1 MRIAVIDY
9 DKCQSKKCNLLCLNY
24 CPGPR
29 MNEETIIIDEV
40 TKKPII
46 SEVLCTGCG
55 ICIHKCPYKAIS
67 IVNLPEE
74 LSQPIH
80 QYGPNTFRL
89 YRLPVP
95 KEGKVLGLIG
105 QNGVGKTTAIRILS
119 GELYPNIG
127 DYKSKE
133 MKDLTPYFRGTE
145 LQGYFE
151 KMDSKNIKSSLKPQY
166 VDKLPQVAKGNTGNL
181 LEKVDERGVS
191 EELIND
197 LDLKDALDKDV
208 SVLSGGELQRV
219 AIIASMSKNAD
230 IYFLDEP
237 TSYLDIRQRLNVA
250 KAIRKLAEE
259 KTVVVIEHDLAILD
273 YLSDY
278 IHILYGQP
286 GVYGIVSTP
295 LSVRIG
301 INMYLDGYIKEDNV
315 RFRNES
321 IKFYQKE
328 EKTSKSKKVLLEY
341 PAFEKT
347 FENFSLR
354 TEGGSL
360 HKGEVVGIVGPNA
373 TGKSTFIK
381 ILAGILESDNG
392 KKFESEL
399 KISYKPQYIKR
410 DYDGTVRNLLSEI
423 AKEKFYTN
431 IFKAEI
437 LRPLD
442 IDPIIDNLVADLS
455 GGELQR
461 VAIAACLSQDAE
473 VYLLD
478 EPSAYLDI
486 EQRLNFSKVLRR
498 FIGDKELTAIIV
510 EHDLVSLD
518 YTSDKAIVFS
528 GRSSVSGIAS
538 YPLSLRDGMNRFLEE
553 IGITFRRDPESGRPR
568 SNKIDSQKDREQK
581 SIGEYYY
588 FKAD

>member
-1 MRIAVIDY
+1 LRIAVIDY
-9 DKCQSKKCNLLCLNY
+9 DKCQPKKCNLLCLNY

-29 MNEETIIIDEV
+29 MNEETIIVDEE
-40 TKKPII
+40 TNKPVI

-89 YRLPVP
+89 YRLPIP

-119 GELYPNIG
+119 GELYPNMG
-127 DYKSKE
+127 DFSSKE
-133 MKDLTPYFRGTE
+133 RKNLTSYFRGTE

-151 KMDSKNIKSSLKPQY
+151 KIETSNIKSSLKPQY
-166 VDKLPQVAKGNTGNL
+166 VDKLSQVVKGNTRDL
-181 LEKVDERGVS
+181 LQKVDERGVS
-191 EELIND
+191 KELINE
-197 LDLKDALDKDV
+197 LDLKDALDKDI

-237 TSYLDIRQRLNVA
+237 SSYLDIKQRLNVA
-250 KAIRKLAEE
+250 KAIRNLAEQ

-295 LSVRIG
+295 LGVRVG
-301 INMYLDGYIKEDNV
+301 INMYLDGYIKEDNI
-315 RFRNES
+315 RFRDES

-328 EKTSKSKKVLLEY
+328 DKTLKSRKVLLEY
-341 PAFEKT
+341 PSFEKT
-347 FENFSLR
+347 FDSFSLK
-354 TEGGSL
+354 TESGAL
-360 HKGEVVGIVGPNA
+360 HKGEVIGIVGPNA

-381 ILAGILESDNG
+381 ILAGVLDPDNRD
-392 KKFESEL
+392 KFETEL

-410 DYDGTVRNLLSEI
+410 DYEGTVRNLLSEV
-423 AKEKFYTN
+423 AKEKFFTN
-431 IFKAEI
+431 IYKAEI

-442 IDPIIDNLVADLS
+442 IDPIMDNSVSELS

-461 VAIAACLSQDAE
+461 VAIAVCLSQDADL
-473 VYLLD
+473 YLFD

-498 FIGDKELTAIIV
+498 FIGDKELMAMIV

-518 YTSDKAIVFS
+518 YTSDRAVVFS
-528 GRSSVSGIAS
+528 GKPSVLGVAS
-538 YPLSLRDGMNRFLEE
+538 QPLSLRDGMNRFLKE
-553 IGITFRRDPESGRPR
+553 IGITFRREPESGRPR

-581 SIGEYYY
+581 SSGEYYY
-588 FKAD
+588 FKA

>member
-9 DKCQSKKCNLLCLNY
+9 DKCQPKKCNLLCLNY

-29 MNEETIIIDEV
+29 MNEETIIVDEE
-40 TKKPII
+40 TNKPVI

-89 YRLPVP
+89 YRLPIP

-119 GELYPNIG
+119 GELYPNMG
-127 DYKSKE
+127 DFSSKE
-133 MKDLTPYFRGTE
+133 RKNLTSYFRGTE

-151 KMDSKNIKSSLKPQY
+151 KIETSNIKSSLKPQY
-166 VDKLPQVAKGNTGNL
+166 VDKLSQVVKGNTRDL
-181 LEKVDERGVS
+181 LQKVDERGVS
-191 EELIND
+191 KELINE
-197 LDLKDALDKDV
+197 LDLKDALDKDI

-219 AIIASMSKNAD
+219 AIIASISKNAD

-237 TSYLDIRQRLNVA
+237 SSYLDIKQRLNVA
-250 KAIRKLAEE
+250 KAIRNLAEQ

-295 LSVRIG
+295 LGVRVG
-301 INMYLDGYIKEDNV
+301 INMYLDGYIKEDNI
-315 RFRNES
+315 RFRDES

-328 EKTSKSKKVLLEY
+328 DKTLKSRKVLLEY
-341 PAFEKT
+341 PSFEKT
-347 FENFSLR
+347 FDSFSLK
-354 TEGGSL
+354 TESGTL
-360 HKGEVVGIVGPNA
+360 HKGEVIGIVGPNA

-381 ILAGILESDNG
+381 ILAGVLDPDNG
-392 KKFESEL
+392 DKFETEL

-410 DYDGTVRNLLSEI
+410 DYEGTVRNLLSEV
-423 AKEKFYTN
+423 AKEKFFTN
-431 IFKAEI
+431 IYKAEI

-442 IDPIIDNLVADLS
+442 IDPIMDNSVSELS

-461 VAIAACLSQDAE
+461 VAIAVCLSQDADL
-473 VYLLD
+473 YLFD

-498 FIGDKELTAIIV
+498 FIGDKELMAMIV

-518 YTSDKAIVFS
+518 YTSDRAVVFS
-528 GRSSVSGIAS
+528 GKPSVLGVAS
-538 YPLSLRDGMNRFLEE
+538 QPLSLRDGMNRFLKE
-553 IGITFRRDPESGRPR
+553 IGITFRREPESGRPR

-581 SIGEYYY
+581 SSGEYYY
-588 FKAD
+588 FKA

>member
-1 MRIAVIDY
+1 
-9 DKCQSKKCNLLCLNY
+9 
-24 CPGPR
+24 
-29 MNEETIIIDEV
+29 MNEETIIVDEE
-40 TKKPII
+40 TNKPVI

-89 YRLPVP
+89 YRLPIP

-119 GELYPNIG
+119 GELYPNMG
-127 DYKSKE
+127 DFSSKE
-133 MKDLTPYFRGTE
+133 RKNLTSYFRGTE

-151 KMDSKNIKSSLKPQY
+151 KIETSNIKSSLKPQY
-166 VDKLPQVAKGNTGNL
+166 VDKLSQVVKGNTRDL
-181 LEKVDERGVS
+181 LQKVDERGVS
-191 EELIND
+191 KELINE
-197 LDLKDALDKDV
+197 LDLKDALDKDI

-237 TSYLDIRQRLNVA
+237 SSYLDIKQRLNVA
-250 KAIRKLAEE
+250 KAIRNLAEQ

-295 LSVRIG
+295 LGVRVG
-301 INMYLDGYIKEDNV
+301 INMYLDGYIKEDNI
-315 RFRNES
+315 RFRDES

-328 EKTSKSKKVLLEY
+328 DKTLKSRKVLLEY
-341 PAFEKT
+341 PSFEKT
-347 FENFSLR
+347 FDSFSLK
-354 TEGGSL
+354 TESGTL
-360 HKGEVVGIVGPNA
+360 HKGEVIGIVGPNA

-381 ILAGILESDNG
+381 ILAGVLDPDNRD
-392 KKFESEL
+392 KFETEL

-410 DYDGTVRNLLSEI
+410 DYEGTVRNLLSEV
-423 AKEKFYTN
+423 AKEKFFTN
-431 IFKAEI
+431 IYKAEI

-442 IDPIIDNLVADLS
+442 IDPIMDNSVSELS

-461 VAIAACLSQDAE
+461 VAIAVCLSQDADL
-473 VYLLD
+473 YLFD

-498 FIGDKELTAIIV
+498 FIGDKELMAMIV

-518 YTSDKAIVFS
+518 YTSDRAVVFS
-528 GRSSVSGIAS
+528 GKPSVLGVAS
-538 YPLSLRDGMNRFLEE
+538 QPLSLRDGMNRFLKE
-553 IGITFRRDPESGRPR
+553 IGITFRREPESGRPR

-581 SIGEYYY
+581 SSGEYYY
-588 FKAD
+588 FKA

>member
-9 DKCQSKKCNLLCLNY
+9 DKCQPKKCNLLCLNY

-29 MNEETIIIDEV
+29 MNEETIIVDEE
-40 TKKPII
+40 TNKPVI

-89 YRLPVP
+89 YRLPIP

-119 GELYPNIG
+119 GELYPNMG
-127 DYKSKE
+127 DFSSKE
-133 MKDLTPYFRGTE
+133 RKNLTSYFRGTE

-151 KMDSKNIKSSLKPQY
+151 KIETSNIKSSLKPQY
-166 VDKLPQVAKGNTGNL
+166 VDKLSQVVKGNTRDL
-181 LEKVDERGVS
+181 LQKVDERGVS
-191 EELIND
+191 KELINE
-197 LDLKDALDKDV
+197 LELKDALDKDI

-219 AIIASMSKNAD
+219 AVIASMSKNAD

-237 TSYLDIRQRLNVA
+237 SSYLDIKQRLNVA
-250 KAIRKLAEE
+250 KAIRNLAEQ

-295 LSVRIG
+295 LGVRVG
-301 INMYLDGYIKEDNV
+301 INMYLDGYIKEDNI
-315 RFRNES
+315 RFRDES

-328 EKTSKSKKVLLEY
+328 DKTLKSRKVLLEY
-341 PAFEKT
+341 PSFEKT
-347 FENFSLR
+347 FDSFSLK
-354 TEGGSL
+354 TESGAL
-360 HKGEVVGIVGPNA
+360 HKGEVIGIVGPNA

-381 ILAGILESDNG
+381 ILAGVLDPDNRD
-392 KKFESEL
+392 KFETEL

-410 DYDGTVRNLLSEI
+410 DYEGTVRNLLSEV
-423 AKEKFYTN
+423 AKEKFFTN
-431 IFKAEI
+431 IYKAEI

-442 IDPIIDNLVADLS
+442 IDPIMDNSVSELS

-461 VAIAACLSQDAE
+461 VAIAVCLSQDADL
-473 VYLLD
+473 YLFD

-498 FIGDKELTAIIV
+498 FIGDKELMAMIV

-518 YTSDKAIVFS
+518 YTSDRAVVFS
-528 GRSSVSGIAS
+528 GKPSVLGVAS
-538 YPLSLRDGMNRFLEE
+538 QPLSLRDGMNRFLKE
-553 IGITFRRDPESGRPR
+553 IGITFRREPESGRPR

-581 SIGEYYY
+581 SSGEYYY
-588 FKAD
+588 FKA

>member
-9 DKCQSKKCNLLCLNY
+9 DKCQPKKCNLLCLNY

-29 MNEETIIIDEV
+29 MNEETIVVDEE
-40 TKKPII
+40 TNKPVI
-46 SEVLCTGCG
+46 SEILCTGCG

-89 YRLPVP
+89 YRLPIP

-119 GELYPNIG
+119 GELYPNMG
-127 DYKSKE
+127 DFSSKE
-133 MKDLTPYFRGTE
+133 KKNLTSYFRGTE

-151 KMDSKNIKSSLKPQY
+151 KIETSNIRSSLKPQY
-166 VDKLPQVAKGNTGNL
+166 VDKLSQVVKGNTRDL
-181 LEKVDERGVS
+181 LQKVDERGVS
-191 EELIND
+191 EELID
-197 LDLKDALDKDV
+197 ELDLKDALDKDI

-219 AIIASMSKNAD
+219 AIIASMSKDAD

-237 TSYLDIRQRLNVA
+237 SSYLDIKQRLNVA
-250 KAIRKLAEE
+250 KAIRNLAEQ

-295 LSVRIG
+295 LGVRVG
-301 INMYLDGYIKEDNV
+301 INMYLDGYIKEDNI
-315 RFRNES
+315 RFRDES

-328 EKTSKSKKVLLEY
+328 DKTLKSRKILLEY
-341 PAFEKT
+341 PPFEKT
-347 FENFSLR
+347 FDSFSLK
-354 TEGGSL
+354 TESGAL
-360 HKGEVVGIVGPNA
+360 HKGEVIGIVGPNA

-381 ILAGILESDNG
+381 ILAGVLEPDNG
-392 KKFESEL
+392 NKFETEL

-410 DYDGTVRNLLSEI
+410 DYEGTVRNLLSEV
-423 AKEKFYTN
+423 AKEKFFTN
-431 IFKAEI
+431 IYKAEI

-442 IDPIIDNLVADLS
+442 IDPIMDNSVAELS

-461 VAIAACLSQDAE
+461 VAIAVCLSQDADL
-473 VYLLD
+473 YLFD

-498 FIGDKELTAIIV
+498 FIGDKELMAMIV

-518 YTSDKAIVFS
+518 YTSDRAVVFS
-528 GRSSVSGIAS
+528 GKPSVLGVAS
-538 YPLSLRDGMNRFLEE
+538 QPLSLRDGMNRFLKE
-553 IGITFRRDPESGRPR
+553 IGITFRREPESGRPR

-581 SIGEYYY
+581 SSGEYYY
-588 FKAD
+588 FKA

>member
-1 MRIAVIDY
+1 LRIAVIDY
-9 DKCQSKKCNLLCLNY
+9 DKCQPKKCNLLCLNY

-29 MNEETIIIDEV
+29 MNEETIIVDEV

-89 YRLPVP
+89 YRLPIP

-119 GELYPNIG
+119 GELYPNMG
-127 DYKSKE
+127 DYASKE
-133 MKDLTPYFRGTE
+133 MKNLTSYFRGTE

-151 KMDSKNIKSSLKPQY
+151 KIEAKNIKSSIKPQY
-166 VDKLPQVAKGNTGNL
+166 VDKLSQVVKGNTGEL
-181 LEKVDERGVS
+181 LEKVDERGIS
-191 EELIND
+191 KELIRELGLN
-197 LDLKDALDKDV
+197 DALDKDI

-219 AIIASMSKNAD
+219 AVIASMSKDAD

-237 TSYLDIRQRLNVA
+237 TSYLDIKQRLNVA
-250 KAIRKLAEE
+250 KAIRNLAEQ

-273 YLSDY
+273 YLSDN

-295 LSVRIG
+295 LGVRVG

-315 RFRNES
+315 RFRDES

-328 EKTSKSKKVLLEY
+328 EKSLKSKKVLLEY
-341 PAFEKT
+341 PSFEKNY
-347 FENFSLR
+347 ESFSLK
-354 TEGGSL
+354 TEGGIL
-360 HKGEVVGIVGPNA
+360 HKGEVIGIVGPNA

-381 ILAGILESDNG
+381 ILAGVLEPDGGN
-392 KKFESEL
+392 KFETEL
-399 KISYKPQYIKR
+399 KVSYKPQYIKR
-410 DYDGTVRNLLSEI
+410 DYEGTVRNLLSEV
-423 AKEKFYTN
+423 AKEKFHTN
-431 IFKAEI
+431 IYKAEI

-442 IDPIIDNLVADLS
+442 IDPIIDNSISELS

-461 VAIAACLSQDAE
+461 VAIATCLSQDADL
-473 VYLLD
+473 YLFD

-498 FIGDKELTAIIV
+498 FIGDKGLMAVIV

-528 GRSSVSGIAS
+528 GRPSVSGIAS
-538 YPLSLRDGMNRFLEE
+538 PPLSLRDGMNRFLKE
-553 IGITFRRDPESGRPR
+553 IGITFRREPGSGRPR
-568 SNKIDSQKDREQK
+568 SNKLDSQKDREQK
-581 SIGEYYY
+581 SSGEYYY
-588 FKAD
+588 FKE

>member
-528 GRSSVSGIAS
+528 GRSRVSGIAS

>member
-9 DKCQSKKCNLLCLNY
+9 DKCQPKKCNLLCLNY

-29 MNEETIIIDEV
+29 MNEETIVVDEV

-80 QYGPNTFRL
+80 QYGPNSFRL
-89 YRLPVP
+89 YRLPIP

-105 QNGVGKTTAIRILS
+105 QNGVGKTTAIKILS
-119 GELYPNIG
+119 GELYPNMG
-127 DYKSKE
+127 DYSSKE
-133 MKDLTPYFRGTE
+133 KKNLTSYFRGTE

-151 KMDSKNIKSSLKPQY
+151 KIEAKNIKSSLKPQY
-166 VDKLPQVAKGNTGNL
+166 VDKLSQVVKGNTGDL
-181 LEKVDERGVS
+181 LQKVDERGVS
-191 EELIND
+191 KELISE
-197 LDLKDALDKDV
+197 LDLTDAFDKDI
-208 SVLSGGELQRV
+208 SILSGGELQRV
-219 AIIASMSKNAD
+219 AVIASMSKDAD

-237 TSYLDIRQRLNVA
+237 TSYLDIKQRLNVA
-250 KAIRKLAEE
+250 KAIRNLAEQ

-273 YLSDY
+273 YLSDN

-295 LSVRIG
+295 LGVRVG

-315 RFRNES
+315 RFRDES

-328 EKTSKSKKVLLEY
+328 DKTLKSKKVLLEY
-341 PAFEKT
+341 PPFEKT
-347 FENFSLR
+347 FDSFSLK
-354 TEGGSL
+354 TEGGTL
-360 HKGEVVGIVGPNA
+360 HKGEVIGIVGPNA

-381 ILAGILESDNG
+381 ILAGVLESDNG
-392 KKFESEL
+392 NKFETEL
-399 KISYKPQYIKR
+399 KVSYKPQYIKR
-410 DYDGTVRNLLSEI
+410 DYEGTVRNLLAEV
-423 AKEKFYTN
+423 AKEKFFTN
-431 IFKAEI
+431 IYKAEI
-437 LRPLD
+437 LRPLE
-442 IDPIIDNLVADLS
+442 IDPIMDNIISELS

-461 VAIAACLSQDAE
+461 VAIAACLSQDADL
-473 VYLLD
+473 YLFD

-498 FIGDKELTAIIV
+498 FIGDKDIMALIV

-518 YTSDKAIVFS
+518 YTSDKTIVFS
-528 GRSSVSGIAS
+528 GRPSVSGIAS
-538 YPLSLRDGMNRFLEE
+538 QPLSLREGMNKFLKE
-553 IGITFRRDPESGRPR
+553 IGITFRREPESGRPR

-581 SIGEYYY
+581 SSGEYYY
-588 FKAD
+588 FKA

>member
-1 MRIAVIDY
+1 LRIAVIDY

-133 MKDLTPYFRGTE
+133 MKGLTPYFRGTE

>member
-1 MRIAVIDY
+1 
-9 DKCQSKKCNLLCLNY
+9 
-24 CPGPR
+24 
-29 MNEETIIIDEV
+29 MNEETIIVDEV

-89 YRLPVP
+89 YRLPIP

-119 GELYPNIG
+119 GELFPNMG
-127 DYKSKE
+127 DYSSKE

-151 KMDSKNIKSSLKPQY
+151 KIEANNIKSSLKPQY
-166 VDKLPQVAKGNTGNL
+166 VDKLSQVVKGNTGEL
-181 LEKVDERGVS
+181 LQKVDESGVS
-191 EELIND
+191 KELIQK
-197 LDLKDALDKDV
+197 LDLTDALDKDI

-219 AIIASMSKNAD
+219 ALIASMSKDAD

-237 TSYLDIRQRLNVA
+237 TSYLDIKQRLNVA
-250 KAIRKLAEE
+250 KAIRNLAEQ

-273 YLSDY
+273 YLSDN

-295 LSVRIG
+295 LGVRVG
-301 INMYLDGYIKEDNV
+301 INMYLDGFIKEDNV
-315 RFRNES
+315 RFRDES
-321 IKFYQKE
+321 IKFYQKQD
-328 EKTSKSKKVLLEY
+328 KSLKSKKVLLDY
-341 PAFEKT
+341 PSFEKT
-347 FENFSLR
+347 YESFSLR

-360 HKGEVVGIVGPNA
+360 HKGEVIGIVGPNA

-381 ILAGILESDNG
+381 ILAGVLEPDDGN
-392 KKFESEL
+392 KFETEL
-399 KISYKPQYIKR
+399 KVAYKPQYIQR
-410 DYDGTVRNLLSEI
+410 DYEGSVRNLLSEV
-423 AKEKFYTN
+423 AKEKFHTN
-431 IFKAEI
+431 IYKAEI

-442 IDPIIDNLVADLS
+442 IDPIIDNSVSELS

-461 VAIAACLSQDAE
+461 VAIAACLSQEADL
-473 VYLLD
+473 YLFD

-498 FIGDKELTAIIV
+498 FIGDKELMAIIV

-528 GRSSVSGIAS
+528 GKPSVSGIAS
-538 YPLSLRDGMNRFLEE
+538 PPLSLRDGMNRFLKEV
-553 IGITFRRDPESGRPR
+553 GVTFRREPESGRPR
-568 SNKIDSQKDREQK
+568 SNKLDSQKDREQK
-581 SIGEYYY
+581 SSGEYYY
-588 FKAD
+588 FKA

>member
-1 MRIAVIDY
+1 
-9 DKCQSKKCNLLCLNY
+9 
-24 CPGPR
+24 
-29 MNEETIIIDEV
+29 MNEETIIVDEV

-55 ICIHKCPYKAIS
+55 ICIHKCPYNAIS

-89 YRLPVP
+89 YRLPIP

-127 DYKSKE
+127 DYASKE
-133 MKDLTPYFRGTE
+133 MKNLTSYFRGTE

-151 KMDSKNIKSSLKPQY
+151 KIEAKNIKSSLKPQY
-166 VDKLPQVAKGNTGNL
+166 VDKLSQVVKGNTGEL

-191 EELIND
+191 KELIQE
-197 LDLKDALDKDV
+197 LDLNDALDKDI

-219 AIIASMSKNAD
+219 AVIASMSKDAD

-237 TSYLDIRQRLNVA
+237 TSYLDIKQRLNVA
-250 KAIRKLAEE
+250 KAIRNLAEQ

-273 YLSDY
+273 YLSDN

-295 LSVRIG
+295 LGVRVG

-315 RFRNES
+315 RFRDES

-328 EKTSKSKKVLLEY
+328 EKSLKSKKVLLEY
-341 PAFEKT
+341 PSFEKNY
-347 FENFSLR
+347 ESFSLK
-354 TEGGSL
+354 TEGGIL
-360 HKGEVVGIVGPNA
+360 HKGEVIGIVGPNA

-381 ILAGILESDNG
+381 ILAGVLEPDGGN
-392 KKFESEL
+392 KFETEL
-399 KISYKPQYIKR
+399 KVSYKPQYIKR
-410 DYDGTVRNLLSEI
+410 DYEGTVRNLLSEV
-423 AKEKFYTN
+423 AKEKFNTN
-431 IFKAEI
+431 IYKAEI

-442 IDPIIDNLVADLS
+442 IDPIIDNSISELS

-461 VAIAACLSQDAE
+461 VAIATCLSQGADL
-473 VYLLD
+473 YLFD

-498 FIGDKELTAIIV
+498 FIGDKGLMAVIV

-528 GRSSVSGIAS
+528 GRPSVSGIAS
-538 YPLSLRDGMNRFLEE
+538 PPLSLRDGMNRFLKE
-553 IGITFRRDPESGRPR
+553 IGITFRREPGSGRPR
-568 SNKIDSQKDREQK
+568 SNKLDSQKDREQK
-581 SIGEYYY
+581 SSGEYYY
-588 FKAD
+588 FKE

>member
-410 DYDGTVRNLLSEI
+410 DYDGTVKNLLSEI

>member
-9 DKCQSKKCNLLCLNY
+9 DKCQPKKCNLLCLNY

-29 MNEETIIIDEV
+29 MNEETIVVDEE
-40 TKKPII
+40 TNKPVI
-46 SEVLCTGCG
+46 SEILCTGCG

-89 YRLPVP
+89 YRLPIP

-119 GELYPNIG
+119 GELYPNMG
-127 DYKSKE
+127 DFSSKE
-133 MKDLTPYFRGTE
+133 KKNLTSYFRGTE

-151 KMDSKNIKSSLKPQY
+151 KIETSNIKSSLKPQY
-166 VDKLPQVAKGNTGNL
+166 VDKLSQVVKGNTRDL
-181 LEKVDERGVS
+181 LQKVDERGVS
-191 EELIND
+191 EELID
-197 LDLKDALDKDV
+197 ELDLKDALDKDI

-219 AIIASMSKNAD
+219 AIIASMSKDAD

-237 TSYLDIRQRLNVA
+237 SSYLDIKQRLNVA
-250 KAIRKLAEE
+250 KAIRNLAEQ

-295 LSVRIG
+295 LGVRVG
-301 INMYLDGYIKEDNV
+301 INMYLDGYIKEDNI
-315 RFRNES
+315 RFRDES

-328 EKTSKSKKVLLEY
+328 DKTLKSRKIILEY
-341 PAFEKT
+341 PPFEKT
-347 FENFSLR
+347 FDSFSLK
-354 TEGGSL
+354 TESGAL
-360 HKGEVVGIVGPNA
+360 HKGEVIGIVGPNA

-381 ILAGILESDNG
+381 ILAGVLEPDNG
-392 KKFESEL
+392 NKFETEL

-410 DYDGTVRNLLSEI
+410 DYEGTVRNLLSEV
-423 AKEKFYTN
+423 AKEKFFTN
-431 IFKAEI
+431 IYKAEI

-442 IDPIIDNLVADLS
+442 IDPIMDNSVAELS

-461 VAIAACLSQDAE
+461 VAIAVCLSQDADL
-473 VYLLD
+473 YLFD

-498 FIGDKELTAIIV
+498 FIGDKELMAMIV

-518 YTSDKAIVFS
+518 YTSDRAVVFS
-528 GRSSVSGIAS
+528 GKPSVLGVAS
-538 YPLSLRDGMNRFLEE
+538 QPLSLRDGMNRFLKE
-553 IGITFRRDPESGRPR
+553 IGITFRREPESGRPR

-581 SIGEYYY
+581 SSGEYYY
-588 FKAD
+588 FKA

>member
-9 DKCQSKKCNLLCLNY
+9 DKCQPKKCNLLCLNY

-29 MNEETIIIDEV
+29 MNEETIIVDEE
-40 TKKPII
+40 TNKPVI

-89 YRLPVP
+89 YRLPIP

-119 GELYPNIG
+119 GELYPNMG
-127 DYKSKE
+127 DFSSKE
-133 MKDLTPYFRGTE
+133 RKNLTSYFRGTE

-151 KMDSKNIKSSLKPQY
+151 KIETSNIKSSLKPQY
-166 VDKLPQVAKGNTGNL
+166 VDKLSQVVKGNTRDL
-181 LEKVDERGVS
+181 LQKVDERGVS
-191 EELIND
+191 KELINE
-197 LDLKDALDKDV
+197 LELKDALDKDI

-237 TSYLDIRQRLNVA
+237 SSYLDIKQRLNVA
-250 KAIRKLAEE
+250 KAIRNLAEQ

-295 LSVRIG
+295 LGVRVG
-301 INMYLDGYIKEDNV
+301 INMYLDGYIKEDNI
-315 RFRNES
+315 RFRDES

-328 EKTSKSKKVLLEY
+328 DKTLKSRKVLLEY
-341 PAFEKT
+341 PSFEKT
-347 FENFSLR
+347 FDSFSLK
-354 TEGGSL
+354 TESGTL
-360 HKGEVVGIVGPNA
+360 HKGEVIGIVGPNA

-381 ILAGILESDNG
+381 ILAGVLDPDNG
-392 KKFESEL
+392 DKFETEL

-410 DYDGTVRNLLSEI
+410 DYEGTVRNLLSEV
-423 AKEKFYTN
+423 AKEKFFTN
-431 IFKAEI
+431 IYKAEI

-442 IDPIIDNLVADLS
+442 IDPIMDNSVSELS

-461 VAIAACLSQDAE
+461 VAIAVCLSQDADL
-473 VYLLD
+473 YLFD

-498 FIGDKELTAIIV
+498 FIGDKELMAMIV

-518 YTSDKAIVFS
+518 YTSDRAVVFS
-528 GRSSVSGIAS
+528 GKPSVLGVAS
-538 YPLSLRDGMNRFLEE
+538 QPLSLRDGMNRFLKE
-553 IGITFRRDPESGRPR
+553 IGITFRREPESGRPR

-581 SIGEYYY
+581 SSGEYYY
-588 FKAD
+588 FKA

>member
-9 DKCQSKKCNLLCLNY
+9 DKCQPKKCNLLCLNY

-29 MNEETIIIDEV
+29 MNEETIIVDEV

-89 YRLPVP
+89 YRLPIP

-119 GELYPNIG
+119 GELYPNMG
-127 DYKSKE
+127 DYSSKE
-133 MKDLTPYFRGTE
+133 MKNLTSYFRGTE

-151 KMDSKNIKSSLKPQY
+151 KIEAKNIKSSLKPQY
-166 VDKLPQVAKGNTGNL
+166 VDKLSQVVKGNTGEL
-181 LEKVDERGVS
+181 LEKVDERGIS
-191 EELIND
+191 KELIQE
-197 LDLKDALDKDV
+197 LDLNDALDKDI

-219 AIIASMSKNAD
+219 AVIASMSKDAD

-237 TSYLDIRQRLNVA
+237 TSYLDIKQRLNVA
-250 KAIRKLAEE
+250 KAIRNLAEQ

-273 YLSDY
+273 YLSDN
-278 IHILYGQP
+278 IHILYGHP

-295 LSVRIG
+295 LGVRVG

-315 RFRNES
+315 RFREES

-328 EKTSKSKKVLLEY
+328 EKSLKSKKVLLEY
-341 PAFEKT
+341 PSFEKNY
-347 FENFSLR
+347 ESFSLK
-354 TEGGSL
+354 TEGGIL
-360 HKGEVVGIVGPNA
+360 HKGEVIGIVGPNA

-381 ILAGILESDNG
+381 ILAGVLEPDNG
-392 KKFESEL
+392 NKFETEL
-399 KISYKPQYIKR
+399 KVSYKPQYIKR
-410 DYDGTVRNLLSEI
+410 DYEGTVRNLLSEV
-423 AKEKFYTN
+423 AKEKFHTN
-431 IFKAEI
+431 IYKAEI

-442 IDPIIDNLVADLS
+442 IDPIIDNSVSELS

-461 VAIAACLSQDAE
+461 VAIATCLSQDADL
-473 VYLLD
+473 YLFD

-498 FIGDKELTAIIV
+498 FIGDKGLMAVIV

-528 GRSSVSGIAS
+528 GRPSVSGIAS
-538 YPLSLRDGMNRFLEE
+538 PPLSLRDGMNRFLKE
-553 IGITFRRDPESGRPR
+553 IGITFRREPESGRPR
-568 SNKIDSQKDREQK
+568 SNKLDSQKDREQK
-581 SIGEYYY
+581 SSGEYYY
-588 FKAD
+588 FKA

>member
-1 MRIAVIDY
+1 
-9 DKCQSKKCNLLCLNY
+9 
-24 CPGPR
+24 
-29 MNEETIIIDEV
+29 MNEETIIVDEV

-89 YRLPVP
+89 YRLPIP

-119 GELYPNIG
+119 GELYPNMG
-127 DYKSKE
+127 DYSSKE
-133 MKDLTPYFRGTE
+133 MKNLTSYFRGTE

-151 KMDSKNIKSSLKPQY
+151 KIEAKNIKSSLKPQY
-166 VDKLPQVAKGNTGNL
+166 VDKLSQVVKGNTGEL
-181 LEKVDERGVS
+181 LEKVDERGIS
-191 EELIND
+191 KELIQE
-197 LDLKDALDKDV
+197 LDLNDALDKDI

-219 AIIASMSKNAD
+219 AVIASMSKDAD

-237 TSYLDIRQRLNVA
+237 TSYLDIKQRLNVA
-250 KAIRKLAEE
+250 KAIRNLAEQ

-273 YLSDY
+273 YLSDN

-295 LSVRIG
+295 LGVRVG

-315 RFRNES
+315 RFREES

-328 EKTSKSKKVLLEY
+328 EKSLKSKKVLLEY
-341 PAFEKT
+341 PSFEKNY
-347 FENFSLR
+347 ESFSLK
-354 TEGGSL
+354 TEGGIL
-360 HKGEVVGIVGPNA
+360 HKGEVIGIVGPNA

-381 ILAGILESDNG
+381 ILAGVLEPDNG
-392 KKFESEL
+392 NKFETEL
-399 KISYKPQYIKR
+399 KVSYKPQYIKR
-410 DYDGTVRNLLSEI
+410 DYEGTVRNLLSEV
-423 AKEKFYTN
+423 AKEKFHTN
-431 IFKAEI
+431 IYKAEI

-442 IDPIIDNLVADLS
+442 IDPIIDNSVSELS

-461 VAIAACLSQDAE
+461 VAIATCLSQDADL
-473 VYLLD
+473 YLFD

-498 FIGDKELTAIIV
+498 FIGDKGLMAVIV

-528 GRSSVSGIAS
+528 GRPSVSGIAS
-538 YPLSLRDGMNRFLEE
+538 PPLSLRDGMNRFLKE
-553 IGITFRRDPESGRPR
+553 IGITFRREPESGRPR
-568 SNKIDSQKDREQK
+568 SNKLDSQKDREQK
-581 SIGEYYY
+581 SSGEYYY
-588 FKAD
+588 FKA

>member
-1 MRIAVIDY
+1 
-9 DKCQSKKCNLLCLNY
+9 
-24 CPGPR
+24 
-29 MNEETIIIDEV
+29 MNEETIVVDEE
-40 TKKPII
+40 TNKPVI
-46 SEVLCTGCG
+46 SEILCTGCG

-89 YRLPVP
+89 YRLPIP

-119 GELYPNIG
+119 GELYPNMG
-127 DYKSKE
+127 DFSSKE
-133 MKDLTPYFRGTE
+133 KKNLTSYFRGTE

-151 KMDSKNIKSSLKPQY
+151 KIETSNIKSSLKPQY
-166 VDKLPQVAKGNTGNL
+166 VDKLSQVVKGNTRDL
-181 LEKVDERGVS
+181 LQKVDERGVS
-191 EELIND
+191 EELID
-197 LDLKDALDKDV
+197 ELDLKDALDKDI

-219 AIIASMSKNAD
+219 AIIASMSKDAD

-237 TSYLDIRQRLNVA
+237 SSYLDIKQRLNVA
-250 KAIRKLAEE
+250 KAIRNLAEQ

-295 LSVRIG
+295 LGVRVG
-301 INMYLDGYIKEDNV
+301 INMYLDGYIKEDNI
-315 RFRNES
+315 RFRDES

-328 EKTSKSKKVLLEY
+328 DKTLKSRKIILEY
-341 PAFEKT
+341 PPFEKT
-347 FENFSLR
+347 FDSFSLK
-354 TEGGSL
+354 TESGAL
-360 HKGEVVGIVGPNA
+360 HKGEVIGIVGPNA

-381 ILAGILESDNG
+381 ILAGVLEPDNG
-392 KKFESEL
+392 NKFETEL

-410 DYDGTVRNLLSEI
+410 DYEGTVRNLLSEV
-423 AKEKFYTN
+423 AKEKFFTN
-431 IFKAEI
+431 IYKAEI

-442 IDPIIDNLVADLS
+442 IDPIMDNSVAELS

-461 VAIAACLSQDAE
+461 VAIAVCLSQDADL
-473 VYLLD
+473 YLFD

-498 FIGDKELTAIIV
+498 FIGDKELMAMIV

-518 YTSDKAIVFS
+518 YTSDRAVVFS
-528 GRSSVSGIAS
+528 GKPSVLGVAS
-538 YPLSLRDGMNRFLEE
+538 QPLSLRDGMNRFLKE
-553 IGITFRRDPESGRPR
+553 IGITFRREPESGRPR

-581 SIGEYYY
+581 SSGEYYY
-588 FKAD
+588 FKA

>member
-1 MRIAVIDY
+1 
-9 DKCQSKKCNLLCLNY
+9 
-24 CPGPR
+24 
-29 MNEETIIIDEV
+29 MNEETIIVDEV

-55 ICIHKCPYKAIS
+55 ICIHKCPYNAIS

-89 YRLPVP
+89 YRLPIP

-127 DYKSKE
+127 DYASKE
-133 MKDLTPYFRGTE
+133 MKNLTSYFRGTE

-151 KMDSKNIKSSLKPQY
+151 KIEAKNIKSSLKPQY
-166 VDKLPQVAKGNTGNL
+166 VDKLSQVVKGNTGEL

-191 EELIND
+191 KELIQE
-197 LDLKDALDKDV
+197 LDLNDALDKDI

-219 AIIASMSKNAD
+219 AVIASMSKDAD

-237 TSYLDIRQRLNVA
+237 TSYLDIKQRLNVA
-250 KAIRKLAEE
+250 KAIRNLAEK

-273 YLSDY
+273 YLSDN

-295 LSVRIG
+295 LGVRVG

-315 RFRNES
+315 RFRDES

-328 EKTSKSKKVLLEY
+328 EKSLKSKKVLLEY
-341 PAFEKT
+341 PSFEKNY
-347 FENFSLR
+347 ESFSLK
-354 TEGGSL
+354 TEGGIL
-360 HKGEVVGIVGPNA
+360 HKGEVIGIVGPNA

-381 ILAGILESDNG
+381 ILAGVLEPDGGN
-392 KKFESEL
+392 KFETEL
-399 KISYKPQYIKR
+399 KVSYKPQYIKR
-410 DYDGTVRNLLSEI
+410 DYEGTVRNLLSEV
-423 AKEKFYTN
+423 AKEKFNTN
-431 IFKAEI
+431 IYKAEI

-442 IDPIIDNLVADLS
+442 IDPIIDNSISELS

-461 VAIAACLSQDAE
+461 VAIATCLSQGADL
-473 VYLLD
+473 YLFD

-498 FIGDKELTAIIV
+498 FIGDKGLMAVIV

-528 GRSSVSGIAS
+528 GRPSVSGIAS
-538 YPLSLRDGMNRFLEE
+538 PPLSLRDGMNRFLKE
-553 IGITFRRDPESGRPR
+553 IGITFRREPGSGRPR
-568 SNKIDSQKDREQK
+568 SNKLDSQKDREQK
-581 SIGEYYY
+581 SSGEYYY
-588 FKAD
+588 FKE

>member
-1 MRIAVIDY
+1 
-9 DKCQSKKCNLLCLNY
+9 
-24 CPGPR
+24 
-29 MNEETIIIDEV
+29 MNEETIIVDEE
-40 TKKPII
+40 TNKPVI

-89 YRLPVP
+89 YRLPIP

-119 GELYPNIG
+119 GELYPNMG
-127 DYKSKE
+127 DFSSKE
-133 MKDLTPYFRGTE
+133 RKNLTSYFRGTE

-151 KMDSKNIKSSLKPQY
+151 KIETSNIKSSLKPRY
-166 VDKLPQVAKGNTGNL
+166 VDKLSQVVKGNTRDL
-181 LEKVDERGVS
+181 LQKVDERGVS
-191 EELIND
+191 KELINE
-197 LDLKDALDKDV
+197 LELKDALDKDI

-237 TSYLDIRQRLNVA
+237 SSYLDIKQRLNVA
-250 KAIRKLAEE
+250 KAIRNLAEQ

-295 LSVRIG
+295 LGVRVG
-301 INMYLDGYIKEDNV
+301 INMYLDGYIKEDNI
-315 RFRNES
+315 RFRDES

-328 EKTSKSKKVLLEY
+328 DKTLKSRKVLLEY
-341 PAFEKT
+341 PSFEKT
-347 FENFSLR
+347 FDSFSLK
-354 TEGGSL
+354 TESGAL
-360 HKGEVVGIVGPNA
+360 HKGEVIGIVGPNA

-381 ILAGILESDNG
+381 ILAGVLDPDNG
-392 KKFESEL
+392 DKFETEL

-410 DYDGTVRNLLSEI
+410 DYEGTVRNLLSEV
-423 AKEKFYTN
+423 AKEKFFTN
-431 IFKAEI
+431 IYKAEI

-442 IDPIIDNLVADLS
+442 IDPIMDNSVSELS

-461 VAIAACLSQDAE
+461 VAIAVCLSQDADL
-473 VYLLD
+473 YLFD

-498 FIGDKELTAIIV
+498 FIGDKELMAMIV

-518 YTSDKAIVFS
+518 YTSDRAVVFS
-528 GRSSVSGIAS
+528 GKPSVLGVAS
-538 YPLSLRDGMNRFLEE
+538 QPLSLRDGMNRFLKE
-553 IGITFRRDPESGRPR
+553 IGITFRREPESGRPR

-581 SIGEYYY
+581 SSGEYYY
-588 FKAD
+588 FKA

>member
-1 MRIAVIDY
+1 
-9 DKCQSKKCNLLCLNY
+9 
-24 CPGPR
+24 
-29 MNEETIIIDEV
+29 MNEETIIVDEV

-89 YRLPVP
+89 YRLPIP

-119 GELYPNIG
+119 GELYPNMG
-127 DYKSKE
+127 DYASKE
-133 MKDLTPYFRGTE
+133 MKNLTSYFRGTE

-151 KMDSKNIKSSLKPQY
+151 KIEAKNIKSSLKPQY
-166 VDKLPQVAKGNTGNL
+166 VDKLSQVVKGNTGEL
-181 LEKVDERGVS
+181 LEKVDERGIS
-191 EELIND
+191 KELIQELGLN
-197 LDLKDALDKDV
+197 DALDKDI

-219 AIIASMSKNAD
+219 AVIASMSKDAD

-237 TSYLDIRQRLNVA
+237 TSYLDIKQRLNVA
-250 KAIRKLAEE
+250 KSIRNLAEQ

-273 YLSDY
+273 YLSDN

-295 LSVRIG
+295 LGVRVG

-315 RFRNES
+315 RFREES

-328 EKTSKSKKVLLEY
+328 EKSLKSKKVLLEY
-341 PAFEKT
+341 PSFEKNY
-347 FENFSLR
+347 ESFSLK
-354 TEGGSL
+354 TEGGIL
-360 HKGEVVGIVGPNA
+360 HKGEVIGIVGPNA

-381 ILAGILESDNG
+381 ILAGVLEPDNDN
-392 KKFESEL
+392 KFETEL
-399 KISYKPQYIKR
+399 KVSYKPQYIKR
-410 DYDGTVRNLLSEI
+410 EYEGTVRNLLSEV
-423 AKEKFYTN
+423 AKEKFHTN
-431 IFKAEI
+431 IYKAEI

-442 IDPIIDNLVADLS
+442 IDPIIDNSISELS

-461 VAIAACLSQDAE
+461 VAIATCLSQDADL
-473 VYLLD
+473 YLFD

-498 FIGDKELTAIIV
+498 FIGDKGLMAVIV

-528 GRSSVSGIAS
+528 GRPSVSGIAS
-538 YPLSLRDGMNRFLEE
+538 SPLSLRDGMNRFLKE
-553 IGITFRRDPESGRPR
+553 IGITFRREPESGRPR
-568 SNKIDSQKDREQK
+568 SNKLDSQKDREQK
-581 SIGEYYY
+581 SSGEYYY
-588 FKAD
+588 FKE

>member
-9 DKCQSKKCNLLCLNY
+9 DKCQPKKCNLLCLNY

-29 MNEETIIIDEV
+29 MNEETIIVDEE
-40 TKKPII
+40 TNKPVI

-89 YRLPVP
+89 YRLPIP

-119 GELYPNIG
+119 GELYPNMG
-127 DYKSKE
+127 DFSSKE
-133 MKDLTPYFRGTE
+133 RKNLTSYFRGTE

-151 KMDSKNIKSSLKPQY
+151 KIETSNIKSSLKPQY
-166 VDKLPQVAKGNTGNL
+166 VDKLSQVVKGNTRDL
-181 LEKVDERGVS
+181 LQKVDERGVS
-191 EELIND
+191 KELINE
-197 LDLKDALDKDV
+197 LELKDALDKDI

-219 AIIASMSKNAD
+219 AVIASMSKNAD

-237 TSYLDIRQRLNVA
+237 SSYLDIKQRLNVA
-250 KAIRKLAEE
+250 KAIRNLAEQ

-295 LSVRIG
+295 LGVRVG
-301 INMYLDGYIKEDNV
+301 INMYLDGYIKEDNI
-315 RFRNES
+315 RFRDES

-328 EKTSKSKKVLLEY
+328 DKTLKSRKVLLEY
-341 PAFEKT
+341 PSFEKT
-347 FENFSLR
+347 FDSFSLK
-354 TEGGSL
+354 TESGTL
-360 HKGEVVGIVGPNA
+360 HKGEVIGIVGPNA

-381 ILAGILESDNG
+381 ILAGVLDPDNG
-392 KKFESEL
+392 DKFETEL

-410 DYDGTVRNLLSEI
+410 DYEGTVRNLLSEV
-423 AKEKFYTN
+423 AKEKFFTN
-431 IFKAEI
+431 IYKAEI

-442 IDPIIDNLVADLS
+442 IDPIMDNSVSELS

-461 VAIAACLSQDAE
+461 VAIAVCLSQDADL
-473 VYLLD
+473 YLFD

-498 FIGDKELTAIIV
+498 FIGDKELMAMIV

-518 YTSDKAIVFS
+518 YTSDRAVVFS
-528 GRSSVSGIAS
+528 GKPSVLGVAS
-538 YPLSLRDGMNRFLEE
+538 QPLSLRDGMNRFLKE
-553 IGITFRRDPESGRPR
+553 IGITFRREPESGRPR

-581 SIGEYYY
+581 SSGEYYY
-588 FKAD
+588 FKA

>member
-1 MRIAVIDY
+1 
-9 DKCQSKKCNLLCLNY
+9 
-24 CPGPR
+24 
-29 MNEETIIIDEV
+29 MNEETIIVDEV

-89 YRLPVP
+89 YRLPIP

-119 GELYPNIG
+119 GELYPNMG
-127 DYKSKE
+127 DYSSKE
-133 MKDLTPYFRGTE
+133 MKNLTSYFRGTE

-151 KMDSKNIKSSLKPQY
+151 KIEAKNIKSSLKPQY
-166 VDKLPQVAKGNTGNL
+166 VDKLSQVVKGNTGEL
-181 LEKVDERGVS
+181 LEKVDERGIS
-191 EELIND
+191 KELIQE
-197 LDLKDALDKDV
+197 LDLNDALDKDI

-219 AIIASMSKNAD
+219 AVIASMSKDAD

-237 TSYLDIRQRLNVA
+237 TSYLDIKQRLNVA
-250 KAIRKLAEE
+250 KSIRNLAEQ

-273 YLSDY
+273 YLSDN

-295 LSVRIG
+295 LGVRVG

-315 RFRNES
+315 RFREES

-328 EKTSKSKKVLLEY
+328 EKSLKSKKVLLEY
-341 PAFEKT
+341 PSFEKNY
-347 FENFSLR
+347 ESFSLK
-354 TEGGSL
+354 TEGGIL
-360 HKGEVVGIVGPNA
+360 HKGEVIGIVGPNA

-381 ILAGILESDNG
+381 ILAGVLEPDNDN
-392 KKFESEL
+392 KFETEL
-399 KISYKPQYIKR
+399 KVSYKPQYIKR
-410 DYDGTVRNLLSEI
+410 EYEGTVRNLLSEV
-423 AKEKFYTN
+423 AKEKFHTN
-431 IFKAEI
+431 IYKAEI

-442 IDPIIDNLVADLS
+442 IDPIIDNSISELS

-461 VAIAACLSQDAE
+461 VAIATCLSQDADL
-473 VYLLD
+473 YLFD

-498 FIGDKELTAIIV
+498 FIGDKGLMAVIV

-528 GRSSVSGIAS
+528 GRPSVSGIAS
-538 YPLSLRDGMNRFLEE
+538 SPLSLRDGMNRFLKE
-553 IGITFRRDPESGRPR
+553 IGITFRREPGSGRPR
-568 SNKIDSQKDREQK
+568 SNKLDSQKDREQK
-581 SIGEYYY
+581 SSGEYYY
-588 FKAD
+588 FKE

>member
-1 MRIAVIDY
+1 
-9 DKCQSKKCNLLCLNY
+9 
-24 CPGPR
+24 

-89 YRLPVP
+89 YRLPIP

-119 GELYPNIG
+119 GELYPNMG
-127 DYKSKE
+127 DYASKE
-133 MKDLTPYFRGTE
+133 MKNLTSYFRGTE

-151 KMDSKNIKSSLKPQY
+151 KIEAKNIKSSLKPQY
-166 VDKLPQVAKGNTGNL
+166 VDKLSQVVKGNTSDL
-181 LEKVDERGVS
+181 LDKVDERGVAK
-191 EELIND
+191 ELIGE
-197 LDLKDALDKDV
+197 LDLQDALDKDI

-219 AIIASMSKNAD
+219 AMIASISKDAD

-237 TSYLDIRQRLNVA
+237 TSYLDIKQRLNVA
-250 KAIRKLAEE
+250 KVIRNLAEQ

-273 YLSDY
+273 YLSDH

-295 LSVRIG
+295 LGVRVG

-315 RFRNES
+315 RFREES

-328 EKTSKSKKVLLEY
+328 DKSSKLRKVLLEY
-341 PAFEKT
+341 PSFEKSYDS
-347 FENFSLR
+347 FSLK
-354 TEGGSL
+354 TDGGSL
-360 HKGEVVGIVGPNA
+360 HKGEVIGIVGPNA

-381 ILAGILESDNG
+381 ILAGVLEPDNG
-392 KKFESEL
+392 NKFETEL
-399 KISYKPQYIKR
+399 KVSYKPQYIQR
-410 DYDGTVRNLLSEI
+410 DYEGTVRNLLAEV
-423 AKEKFYTN
+423 AKEKFFTN
-431 IFKAEI
+431 IYKAEI
-437 LRPLD
+437 LRPLE
-442 IDPIIDNLVADLS
+442 IDPIIDNTVSELS

-461 VAIAACLSQDAE
+461 VAIAACLSQDADL
-473 VYLLD
+473 YLFD

-498 FIGDKELTAIIV
+498 FIGDKKLMAIIV

-528 GRSSVSGIAS
+528 GRPSVSGIAS
-538 YPLSLRDGMNRFLEE
+538 PPLSLRDGMNRFLKE
-553 IGITFRRDPESGRPR
+553 IGITFRREPESGRPR

-581 SIGEYYY
+581 SSGEYYY
-588 FKAD
+588 FKA

>member
-1 MRIAVIDY
+1 
-9 DKCQSKKCNLLCLNY
+9 
-24 CPGPR
+24 
-29 MNEETIIIDEV
+29 MNEETIIVDEE
-40 TKKPII
+40 TNKPVI

-89 YRLPVP
+89 YRLPIP

-119 GELYPNIG
+119 GELYPNMG
-127 DYKSKE
+127 DFSSKE
-133 MKDLTPYFRGTE
+133 RKNLTSYFRGTE

-151 KMDSKNIKSSLKPQY
+151 KIETSNIKSSLKPQY
-166 VDKLPQVAKGNTGNL
+166 VDKLSQVVKGNTRDL
-181 LEKVDERGVS
+181 LQKVDERGVS
-191 EELIND
+191 KELINE
-197 LDLKDALDKDV
+197 LDLKDALDKDI

-237 TSYLDIRQRLNVA
+237 SSYLDIKQRLNVA
-250 KAIRKLAEE
+250 KAIRNLAEQ

-295 LSVRIG
+295 LGVRVG
-301 INMYLDGYIKEDNV
+301 INMYLDGYIKEDNI
-315 RFRNES
+315 RFRDES

-328 EKTSKSKKVLLEY
+328 DKTLKSRKVLLEY
-341 PAFEKT
+341 PSFEKT
-347 FENFSLR
+347 FDSFSLK
-354 TEGGSL
+354 TESGTL
-360 HKGEVVGIVGPNA
+360 HKGEVIGIVGPNA

-381 ILAGILESDNG
+381 ILAGVLDPDNG
-392 KKFESEL
+392 DKFETEL

-410 DYDGTVRNLLSEI
+410 DYEGTVRNLLSEV
-423 AKEKFYTN
+423 AKEKFFTN
-431 IFKAEI
+431 IYKAEI

-442 IDPIIDNLVADLS
+442 IDPIMDNSVSELS

-461 VAIAACLSQDAE
+461 VAIAVCLSQDADL
-473 VYLLD
+473 YLFD

-498 FIGDKELTAIIV
+498 FIGDKELMAMIV

-518 YTSDKAIVFS
+518 YTSDRAVVFS
-528 GRSSVSGIAS
+528 GKPSVLGVAS
-538 YPLSLRDGMNRFLEE
+538 QPLSLRDGMNRFLKE
-553 IGITFRRDPESGRPR
+553 IGITFRREPESGRPR

-581 SIGEYYY
+581 SSGEYYY
-588 FKAD
+588 FKA

>member
-1 MRIAVIDY
+1 LRIAVIDY
-9 DKCQSKKCNLLCLNY
+9 DKCQPKKCNLLCLNY

-29 MNEETIIIDEV
+29 MNEETIIVDEE
-40 TKKPII
+40 TNKPVI

-89 YRLPVP
+89 YRLPIP

-119 GELYPNIG
+119 GELYPNMG
-127 DYKSKE
+127 DFSSKE
-133 MKDLTPYFRGTE
+133 RKNLTSYFRGTE

-151 KMDSKNIKSSLKPQY
+151 KIETSNIKSSLKPQY
-166 VDKLPQVAKGNTGNL
+166 VDKLSQVVKGNTRDL
-181 LEKVDERGVS
+181 LQKVDERGVS
-191 EELIND
+191 KELINE
-197 LDLKDALDKDV
+197 LELKDALDKDI

-219 AIIASMSKNAD
+219 AVIASMSKNAD

-237 TSYLDIRQRLNVA
+237 SSYLDIKQRLNVA
-250 KAIRKLAEE
+250 KAIRNLAEQ

-295 LSVRIG
+295 LGVRVG
-301 INMYLDGYIKEDNV
+301 INMYLDGYIKEDNI
-315 RFRNES
+315 RFRDES

-328 EKTSKSKKVLLEY
+328 DKTLKSRKVLLEY
-341 PAFEKT
+341 PSFEKT
-347 FENFSLR
+347 FDSFSLK
-354 TEGGSL
+354 TESGTL
-360 HKGEVVGIVGPNA
+360 HKGEVIGIVGPNA

-381 ILAGILESDNG
+381 ILAGVLDPDNG
-392 KKFESEL
+392 DKFETEL

-410 DYDGTVRNLLSEI
+410 DYEGTVRNLLSEV
-423 AKEKFYTN
+423 AKEKFFTN
-431 IFKAEI
+431 IYKAEI

-442 IDPIIDNLVADLS
+442 IDPIMDNSVSELS

-461 VAIAACLSQDAE
+461 VAIAVCLSQDADL
-473 VYLLD
+473 YLFD

-498 FIGDKELTAIIV
+498 FIGDKELMAMIV

-518 YTSDKAIVFS
+518 YTSDRAVVFS
-528 GRSSVSGIAS
+528 GKPSVLGVAS
-538 YPLSLRDGMNRFLEE
+538 QPLSLRDGMNRFLKE
-553 IGITFRRDPESGRPR
+553 IGITFRREPESGRPR

-581 SIGEYYY
+581 SSGEYYY
-588 FKAD
+588 FKA

>member
-9 DKCQSKKCNLLCLNY
+9 DKCQPKKCNLLCLNY

-29 MNEETIIIDEV
+29 MNEETIIVDEE
-40 TKKPII
+40 TNKPVI

-89 YRLPVP
+89 YRLPIP

-119 GELYPNIG
+119 GELYPNMG
-127 DYKSKE
+127 DFSSKE
-133 MKDLTPYFRGTE
+133 RKNLTSYFRGTE

-151 KMDSKNIKSSLKPQY
+151 KIETSNIKSSLKPQY
-166 VDKLPQVAKGNTGNL
+166 VDKLSQVVKGNTRDL
-181 LEKVDERGVS
+181 LQKVDERGVS
-191 EELIND
+191 KELINE
-197 LDLKDALDKDV
+197 LDLKDALDKDI

-237 TSYLDIRQRLNVA
+237 SSYLDIKQRLNVA
-250 KAIRKLAEE
+250 KAIRNLAEQ

-295 LSVRIG
+295 LGVRVG
-301 INMYLDGYIKEDNV
+301 INMYLDGYIKEDNI
-315 RFRNES
+315 RFRDES

-328 EKTSKSKKVLLEY
+328 DKTLKSRKVLLEY
-341 PAFEKT
+341 PSFEKT
-347 FENFSLR
+347 FDSFSLK
-354 TEGGSL
+354 TESGAL
-360 HKGEVVGIVGPNA
+360 HKGEVIGIVGPNA

-381 ILAGILESDNG
+381 ILAGVLDPDNRD
-392 KKFESEL
+392 KFETEL

-410 DYDGTVRNLLSEI
+410 DYEGSVRNLLSEV
-423 AKEKFYTN
+423 AKEKFFTN
-431 IFKAEI
+431 IYKAEI

-442 IDPIIDNLVADLS
+442 IDPIMDNSVSELS

-461 VAIAACLSQDAE
+461 VAIAVCLSQDADL
-473 VYLLD
+473 YLFD

-498 FIGDKELTAIIV
+498 FIGDKELMAMIV

-518 YTSDKAIVFS
+518 YTSDRAVVFS
-528 GRSSVSGIAS
+528 GKPSVLGVAS
-538 YPLSLRDGMNRFLEE
+538 QPLSLRDGMNRFLKE
-553 IGITFRRDPESGRPR
+553 IGITFRREPESGRPR

-581 SIGEYYY
+581 SSGEYYY
-588 FKAD
+588 FKA

>member
-1 MRIAVIDY
+1 
-9 DKCQSKKCNLLCLNY
+9 
-24 CPGPR
+24 
-29 MNEETIIIDEV
+29 MNEETIVVDEE
-40 TKKPII
+40 TNKPVI
-46 SEVLCTGCG
+46 SEILCTGCG

-89 YRLPVP
+89 YRLPIP

-119 GELYPNIG
+119 GELYPNMG
-127 DYKSKE
+127 DFSSKE
-133 MKDLTPYFRGTE
+133 KKNLTSYFRGTE

-151 KMDSKNIKSSLKPQY
+151 KIETSNIRSSLKPQY
-166 VDKLPQVAKGNTGNL
+166 VDKLSQVVKGNTRDL
-181 LEKVDERGVS
+181 LQKVDERGVS
-191 EELIND
+191 EELID
-197 LDLKDALDKDV
+197 ELDLKDALDKDI

-219 AIIASMSKNAD
+219 AIIASMSKDAD

-237 TSYLDIRQRLNVA
+237 SSYLDIKQRLNVA
-250 KAIRKLAEE
+250 KAIRNLAEQ

-295 LSVRIG
+295 LGVRVG
-301 INMYLDGYIKEDNV
+301 INMYLDGYIKEDNI
-315 RFRNES
+315 RFRDES

-328 EKTSKSKKVLLEY
+328 DKTLKSRKILLEY
-341 PAFEKT
+341 PPFEKT
-347 FENFSLR
+347 FDSFSLK
-354 TEGGSL
+354 TESGAL
-360 HKGEVVGIVGPNA
+360 HKGEVIGIVGPNA

-381 ILAGILESDNG
+381 ILAGVLEPDNG
-392 KKFESEL
+392 NKFETEL

-410 DYDGTVRNLLSEI
+410 DYEGTVRNLLSEV
-423 AKEKFYTN
+423 AKEKFFTN
-431 IFKAEI
+431 IYKAEI

-442 IDPIIDNLVADLS
+442 IDPIMDNSVAELS

-461 VAIAACLSQDAE
+461 VAIAVCLSQDADL
-473 VYLLD
+473 YLFD

-498 FIGDKELTAIIV
+498 FIGDKELMAMIV

-518 YTSDKAIVFS
+518 YTSDRAVVFS
-528 GRSSVSGIAS
+528 GKPSVLGVAS
-538 YPLSLRDGMNRFLEE
+538 QPLSLRDGMNRFLKE
-553 IGITFRRDPESGRPR
+553 IGITFRREPESGRPR

-581 SIGEYYY
+581 SSGEYYY
-588 FKAD
+588 FKA

>member
-9 DKCQSKKCNLLCLNY
+9 DKCQPKKCNLLCLNY

-29 MNEETIIIDEV
+29 MNEETIIVDEE
-40 TKKPII
+40 TNKPVI

-89 YRLPVP
+89 YRLPIP

-119 GELYPNIG
+119 GELYPNMG
-127 DYKSKE
+127 DFSSKE
-133 MKDLTPYFRGTE
+133 RKNLTSYFRGTE

-151 KMDSKNIKSSLKPQY
+151 KIETSNIKSSLKPQY
-166 VDKLPQVAKGNTGNL
+166 VDKLSQVVKGNTRDL
-181 LEKVDERGVS
+181 LQKVDERGVS
-191 EELIND
+191 KELINE
-197 LDLKDALDKDV
+197 LDLKDALDKDI

-219 AIIASMSKNAD
+219 AVIASMSKNAD

-237 TSYLDIRQRLNVA
+237 SSYLDIKQRLNVA
-250 KAIRKLAEE
+250 KAIRNLAEQ

-295 LSVRIG
+295 LGVRVG
-301 INMYLDGYIKEDNV
+301 INMYLDGYIKEDNI
-315 RFRNES
+315 RFRDES

-328 EKTSKSKKVLLEY
+328 DKTLKSRKVLLEY
-341 PAFEKT
+341 PSFEKT
-347 FENFSLR
+347 FDSFSLK
-354 TEGGSL
+354 TESGAL
-360 HKGEVVGIVGPNA
+360 HKGEVIGIVGPNA

-381 ILAGILESDNG
+381 ILAGVLDPDNRD
-392 KKFESEL
+392 KFETEL

-410 DYDGTVRNLLSEI
+410 DYEGTVRNLLSEV
-423 AKEKFYTN
+423 AKEKFFTN
-431 IFKAEI
+431 IYKAEI

-442 IDPIIDNLVADLS
+442 IDPIMDNSVSELS

-461 VAIAACLSQDAE
+461 VAIAVCLSQDADL
-473 VYLLD
+473 YLFD

-498 FIGDKELTAIIV
+498 FIGDKELMAMIV

-518 YTSDKAIVFS
+518 YTSDRAVVFS
-528 GRSSVSGIAS
+528 GKPSVLGVAS
-538 YPLSLRDGMNRFLEE
+538 QPLSLRDGMNRFLKE
-553 IGITFRRDPESGRPR
+553 IGITFRREPESGRPR

-581 SIGEYYY
+581 SSGEYYY
-588 FKAD
+588 FKA

>member
-9 DKCQSKKCNLLCLNY
+9 DKCQPKKCNLLCLNY

-29 MNEETIIIDEV
+29 MNEETIIVDEE
-40 TKKPII
+40 TNKPVI

-89 YRLPVP
+89 YRLPIP

-119 GELYPNIG
+119 GELYPNMG
-127 DYKSKE
+127 DFSSKE
-133 MKDLTPYFRGTE
+133 RKNLTSYFRGTE

-151 KMDSKNIKSSLKPQY
+151 KIETSNIKSSLKPQY
-166 VDKLPQVAKGNTGNL
+166 VDKLSQVVKGNTRDL
-181 LEKVDERGVS
+181 LQKVDERGVS
-191 EELIND
+191 KELINE
-197 LDLKDALDKDV
+197 LDLKDALDKDI

-219 AIIASMSKNAD
+219 AVIASMSKNAD

-237 TSYLDIRQRLNVA
+237 SSYLDIKQRLNVA
-250 KAIRKLAEE
+250 KAIRNLAEQ

-295 LSVRIG
+295 LGVRVG
-301 INMYLDGYIKEDNV
+301 INMYLDGYIKEDNI
-315 RFRNES
+315 RFRDES

-328 EKTSKSKKVLLEY
+328 DKTLKSRKVLLEY
-341 PAFEKT
+341 PSFEKT
-347 FENFSLR
+347 FDSFSLK
-354 TEGGSL
+354 TESGTL
-360 HKGEVVGIVGPNA
+360 HKGEVIGIVGPNA

-381 ILAGILESDNG
+381 ILAGVLDPDNG
-392 KKFESEL
+392 DKFETEL

-410 DYDGTVRNLLSEI
+410 DYEGTVRNLLSEV
-423 AKEKFYTN
+423 AKEKFFTN
-431 IFKAEI
+431 IYKAEI

-442 IDPIIDNLVADLS
+442 IDPIMDNSVSELS

-461 VAIAACLSQDAE
+461 VAIAVCLSQDADL
-473 VYLLD
+473 YLFD

-498 FIGDKELTAIIV
+498 FIGDKELMAMIV

-518 YTSDKAIVFS
+518 YTSDRAVVFS
-528 GRSSVSGIAS
+528 GKPSVLGVAS
-538 YPLSLRDGMNRFLEE
+538 QPLSLRDGMNRFLKE
-553 IGITFRRDPESGRPR
+553 IGITFRREPESGRPR

-581 SIGEYYY
+581 SSGEYYY
-588 FKAD
+588 FKA

>member
-9 DKCQSKKCNLLCLNY
+9 DKCQPKKCNLLCLNY

-29 MNEETIIIDEV
+29 MNEETIIVDEV

-55 ICIHKCPYKAIS
+55 ICIHKCPYNAIS

-89 YRLPVP
+89 YRLPIP

-119 GELYPNIG
+119 GELYPNMG
-127 DYKSKE
+127 DYASKE
-133 MKDLTPYFRGTE
+133 MKNLTSYFRGTE

-151 KMDSKNIKSSLKPQY
+151 KIEAKNIKSSLKPQY
-166 VDKLPQVAKGNTGNL
+166 VDKLSQVVKGNTGEL

-191 EELIND
+191 KELIQE
-197 LDLKDALDKDV
+197 LDLNDALDKDI

-219 AIIASMSKNAD
+219 AVIASMSKDAD

-237 TSYLDIRQRLNVA
+237 TSYLDIKQRLNVA
-250 KAIRKLAEE
+250 KAIRNLAEK

-273 YLSDY
+273 YLSDN

-295 LSVRIG
+295 LGVRVG

-315 RFRNES
+315 RFRDES

-328 EKTSKSKKVLLEY
+328 EKSLKSKKVLLEY
-341 PAFEKT
+341 PSFEKNY
-347 FENFSLR
+347 ESFSLK
-354 TEGGSL
+354 TEGGIL
-360 HKGEVVGIVGPNA
+360 HKGEVIGIVGPNA

-381 ILAGILESDNG
+381 ILAGVLEPDGGN
-392 KKFESEL
+392 KFETEL
-399 KISYKPQYIKR
+399 KVSYKPQYIKR
-410 DYDGTVRNLLSEI
+410 DYEGTVRNLLSEV
-423 AKEKFYTN
+423 AKEKFNTN
-431 IFKAEI
+431 IYKAEI

-442 IDPIIDNLVADLS
+442 IDPIIDNSISELS

-461 VAIAACLSQDAE
+461 VAIATCLSQGADL
-473 VYLLD
+473 YLFD

-498 FIGDKELTAIIV
+498 FIGDKGLMAVIV

-528 GRSSVSGIAS
+528 GRPSVSGIAS
-538 YPLSLRDGMNRFLEE
+538 SPLSLRDGMNRFLKE
-553 IGITFRRDPESGRPR
+553 IGITFRREPGSGRPR
-568 SNKIDSQKDREQK
+568 SNKLDSQKDREQK
-581 SIGEYYY
+581 SSGEYYY
-588 FKAD
+588 FKE

>member
-9 DKCQSKKCNLLCLNY
+9 DKCQPKKCNLLCLNY

-29 MNEETIIIDEV
+29 MNEETIIVDEV

-55 ICIHKCPYKAIS
+55 ICIHKCPYNAIS

-89 YRLPVP
+89 YRLPIP

-127 DYKSKE
+127 DYASKE
-133 MKDLTPYFRGTE
+133 MKNLTSYFRGTE

-151 KMDSKNIKSSLKPQY
+151 KIEAKNIKSSLKPQY
-166 VDKLPQVAKGNTGNL
+166 VDKLSQVVKGNTGEL

-191 EELIND
+191 KELIQE
-197 LDLKDALDKDV
+197 LDLNDALDKDI

-219 AIIASMSKNAD
+219 AVIASMSKDAD

-237 TSYLDIRQRLNVA
+237 TSYLDIKQRLNVA
-250 KAIRKLAEE
+250 KAIRNLAEK

-273 YLSDY
+273 YLSDN

-295 LSVRIG
+295 LGVRVG

-315 RFRNES
+315 RFRDES

-328 EKTSKSKKVLLEY
+328 EKSLKSKKVLLEY
-341 PAFEKT
+341 PSFEKNY
-347 FENFSLR
+347 ESFSLK
-354 TEGGSL
+354 TEGGIL
-360 HKGEVVGIVGPNA
+360 HKGEVIGIVGPNA

-381 ILAGILESDNG
+381 ILAGVLEPDGGN
-392 KKFESEL
+392 KFETEL
-399 KISYKPQYIKR
+399 KVSYKPQYIKR
-410 DYDGTVRNLLSEI
+410 DYEGTVRNLLSDV
-423 AKEKFYTN
+423 AKEKFHTN
-431 IFKAEI
+431 IYKAEI

-442 IDPIIDNLVADLS
+442 IDPIIDNSISELS

-461 VAIAACLSQDAE
+461 VAIATCLSQGADL
-473 VYLLD
+473 YLFD

-498 FIGDKELTAIIV
+498 FIGDKGLMAVIV

-528 GRSSVSGIAS
+528 GRPSVSGIAS
-538 YPLSLRDGMNRFLEE
+538 SPLSLRDGMNRFLKE
-553 IGITFRRDPESGRPR
+553 IGITFRREPGSGRPR
-568 SNKIDSQKDREQK
+568 SNKLDSQKDREQK
-581 SIGEYYY
+581 SSGEYYY
-588 FKAD
+588 FKE

>member
-1 MRIAVIDY
+1 
-9 DKCQSKKCNLLCLNY
+9 
-24 CPGPR
+24 
-29 MNEETIIIDEV
+29 MNEETIIVDEV

-89 YRLPVP
+89 YRLPIP

-119 GELYPNIG
+119 GELYPNMG
-127 DYKSKE
+127 DYASKE
-133 MKDLTPYFRGTE
+133 MKNLTSYFRGTE

-151 KMDSKNIKSSLKPQY
+151 KIEAKNIKSSLKPQY
-166 VDKLPQVAKGNTGNL
+166 VDKLSQVVKGNTGEL
-181 LEKVDERGVS
+181 LEKVDERGIS
-191 EELIND
+191 KELIQELGLN
-197 LDLKDALDKDV
+197 DALDKDI

-219 AIIASMSKNAD
+219 AVIASMSKDAD

-237 TSYLDIRQRLNVA
+237 TSYLDIKQRLNVA
-250 KAIRKLAEE
+250 KSIRNLAEQ

-273 YLSDY
+273 YLSDN

-295 LSVRIG
+295 LGVRVG

-315 RFRNES
+315 RFREES

-328 EKTSKSKKVLLEY
+328 EKSLKSKKVLLEY
-341 PAFEKT
+341 PSFEKNY
-347 FENFSLR
+347 ESFSLK
-354 TEGGSL
+354 TEGGIL
-360 HKGEVVGIVGPNA
+360 HKGEVIGIVGPNA

-381 ILAGILESDNG
+381 ILAGVLEPDNDN
-392 KKFESEL
+392 KFETEL
-399 KISYKPQYIKR
+399 KVSYKPQYIKR
-410 DYDGTVRNLLSEI
+410 EYEGTVRNLLSEV
-423 AKEKFYTN
+423 AKEKFHTN
-431 IFKAEI
+431 IYKAEI

-442 IDPIIDNLVADLS
+442 IDPIIDNSISELS

-461 VAIAACLSQDAE
+461 VAIATCLSQDADL
-473 VYLLD
+473 YLFD

-498 FIGDKELTAIIV
+498 FIGDKGLMAVIV

-528 GRSSVSGIAS
+528 GRPSVSGIAS
-538 YPLSLRDGMNRFLEE
+538 SPLSLRDGMNRFLKE
-553 IGITFRRDPESGRPR
+553 IGITFRREPGSGRPR
-568 SNKIDSQKDREQK
+568 SNKLDSQKDREQK
-581 SIGEYYY
+581 SSGEYYY
-588 FKAD
+588 FKE

>member
-9 DKCQSKKCNLLCLNY
+9 DKCQPKKCNLLCLNY

-29 MNEETIIIDEV
+29 MNEETIIVDEV

-74 LSQPIH
+74 LAQPIH

-89 YRLPVP
+89 YRLPIP

-105 QNGVGKTTAIRILS
+105 QNGVGKTTAIKILS
-119 GELYPNIG
+119 GELYPNMG
-127 DYKSKE
+127 DYSSKE
-133 MKDLTPYFRGTE
+133 KKNLTSYFRGTE

-151 KMDSKNIKSSLKPQY
+151 KIEAKEIKSSLKPQY
-166 VDKLPQVAKGNTGNL
+166 VDKLSQVVKGNTGEL

-191 EELIND
+191 KELIQE
-197 LDLKDALDKDV
+197 LDLTDALDKDI

-219 AIIASMSKNAD
+219 AVIASMSKDAD

-250 KAIRKLAEE
+250 KSIRNLAEQ

-273 YLSDY
+273 YLSDN

-295 LSVRIG
+295 LGVRIG
-301 INMYLDGYIKEDNV
+301 INMYLDGYIKEDNI
-315 RFRNES
+315 RFREES

-328 EKTSKSKKVLLEY
+328 EKSLKSKKVLLEY
-341 PAFEKT
+341 PSFEK
-347 FENFSLR
+347 NYDSFSLK
-354 TEGGSL
+354 TEGGIL
-360 HKGEVVGIVGPNA
+360 HKGEVIGIVGPNA

-381 ILAGILESDNG
+381 ILAGVLEPDNG
-392 KKFESEL
+392 NKFETEL

-410 DYDGTVRNLLSEI
+410 DYEGTVRNLLSEV

-431 IFKAEI
+431 IYKAEI

-442 IDPIIDNLVADLS
+442 IDSIIDNSVSELS

-461 VAIAACLSQDAE
+461 VAIATCLSQDADL
-473 VYLLD
+473 YLFD

-498 FIGDKELTAIIV
+498 FIGDKGLMALIV

-528 GRSSVSGIAS
+528 GRPSVSGIAS
-538 YPLSLRDGMNRFLEE
+538 PPLSLRDGMNRFLKE
-553 IGITFRRDPESGRPR
+553 IGITFRREPESGRPR

-581 SIGEYYY
+581 SSGEYYY
-588 FKAD
+588 FKE

>member
-1 MRIAVIDY
+1 
-9 DKCQSKKCNLLCLNY
+9 
-24 CPGPR
+24 
-29 MNEETIIIDEV
+29 MNEETIIVDEE
-40 TKKPII
+40 TNKPVI

-89 YRLPVP
+89 YRLPIP

-119 GELYPNIG
+119 GELYPNMG
-127 DYKSKE
+127 DFSSKE
-133 MKDLTPYFRGTE
+133 RKNLTSYFRGTE

-151 KMDSKNIKSSLKPQY
+151 KIETSNIKSSLKPQY
-166 VDKLPQVAKGNTGNL
+166 VDKLSQVVKGNTRDL
-181 LEKVDERGVS
+181 LQKVDERGVS
-191 EELIND
+191 KELINE
-197 LDLKDALDKDV
+197 LELKDALDKDI

-219 AIIASMSKNAD
+219 AVIASMSKNAD

-237 TSYLDIRQRLNVA
+237 SSYLDIKQRLNVA
-250 KAIRKLAEE
+250 KAIRNLAEQ

-295 LSVRIG
+295 LGVRVG
-301 INMYLDGYIKEDNV
+301 INMYLDGYIKEDNI
-315 RFRNES
+315 RFRDES

-328 EKTSKSKKVLLEY
+328 DKTLKSRKVLLEY
-341 PAFEKT
+341 PSFEKT
-347 FENFSLR
+347 FDSFSLK
-354 TEGGSL
+354 TESGAL
-360 HKGEVVGIVGPNA
+360 HKGEVIGIVGPNA

-381 ILAGILESDNG
+381 ILAGVLDPDNG
-392 KKFESEL
+392 DKFETEL

-410 DYDGTVRNLLSEI
+410 DYEGTVRNLLSEV
-423 AKEKFYTN
+423 AKEKFFTN
-431 IFKAEI
+431 IYKAEI

-442 IDPIIDNLVADLS
+442 IDPIMDNSVSELS

-461 VAIAACLSQDAE
+461 VAIAVCLSQDADL
-473 VYLLD
+473 YLFD

-498 FIGDKELTAIIV
+498 FIGDKELMAMIV

-518 YTSDKAIVFS
+518 YTSDRAVVFS
-528 GRSSVSGIAS
+528 GKPSVLGVAS
-538 YPLSLRDGMNRFLEE
+538 QPLSLRDGMNRFLKE
-553 IGITFRRDPESGRPR
+553 IGITFRREPESGRPR

-581 SIGEYYY
+581 SSGEYYY
-588 FKAD
+588 FKA

>member
-9 DKCQSKKCNLLCLNY
+9 DKCQPKKCNLLCLNY

-29 MNEETIIIDEV
+29 MNEETIIVDEE
-40 TKKPII
+40 TNKPVI

-89 YRLPVP
+89 YRLPIP

-119 GELYPNIG
+119 GELYPNMG
-127 DYKSKE
+127 DFSSKE
-133 MKDLTPYFRGTE
+133 RKNLTSYFRGTE

-151 KMDSKNIKSSLKPQY
+151 KIETSNIKSSLKPQY
-166 VDKLPQVAKGNTGNL
+166 VDKLSQVVKGNTRDL
-181 LEKVDERGVS
+181 LQKVDERGVS
-191 EELIND
+191 KELINE
-197 LDLKDALDKDV
+197 LDLKDALDKDI

-219 AIIASMSKNAD
+219 AVIASMSKNAD

-237 TSYLDIRQRLNVA
+237 SSYLDIKQRLNVA
-250 KAIRKLAEE
+250 KAIRNLAEQ

-295 LSVRIG
+295 LGVRVG
-301 INMYLDGYIKEDNV
+301 INMYLDGYIKEDNI
-315 RFRNES
+315 RFRDES

-328 EKTSKSKKVLLEY
+328 DKTLKSRKVLLEY
-341 PAFEKT
+341 PSFEKT
-347 FENFSLR
+347 FDSFSLK
-354 TEGGSL
+354 TESGAL
-360 HKGEVVGIVGPNA
+360 HKGEVIGIVGPNA

-381 ILAGILESDNG
+381 ILAGVLDPDNG
-392 KKFESEL
+392 DKFETGL

-410 DYDGTVRNLLSEI
+410 DYEGTVRNLLSEV
-423 AKEKFYTN
+423 AKEKFFTN
-431 IFKAEI
+431 IYKAEI
-437 LRPLD
+437 RRPLD
-442 IDPIIDNLVADLS
+442 IDPIMDNSVSELS

-461 VAIAACLSQDAE
+461 VAIAVCLSQDADL
-473 VYLLD
+473 YLFD

-498 FIGDKELTAIIV
+498 FIGDKELMAMIV

-518 YTSDKAIVFS
+518 YTSDRAVVFS
-528 GRSSVSGIAS
+528 GKPSVLGVAS
-538 YPLSLRDGMNRFLEE
+538 QPLSLRDGMNRFLNE
-553 IGITFRRDPESGRPR
+553 IGITFRREPESGRPR
-568 SNKIDSQKDREQK
+568 SNKIDSQQDREQK
-581 SIGEYYY
+581 SSGEYYY
-588 FKAD
+588 FKA

>member
-9 DKCQSKKCNLLCLNY
+9 DKCQPKKCNLLCLNY

-29 MNEETIIIDEV
+29 MNEETIIVDEE
-40 TKKPII
+40 TNKPVI

-89 YRLPVP
+89 YRLPIP

-119 GELYPNIG
+119 GELYPNMG
-127 DYKSKE
+127 DFSSKE
-133 MKDLTPYFRGTE
+133 RKNLTSYFRGTE

-151 KMDSKNIKSSLKPQY
+151 KIETSNIKSSLKPQY
-166 VDKLPQVAKGNTGNL
+166 VDKLSQVVKGNTRDL
-181 LEKVDERGVS
+181 LQKVDERGVS
-191 EELIND
+191 KELINE
-197 LDLKDALDKDV
+197 LELKDALDKDI

-219 AIIASMSKNAD
+219 AVIASMSKNAD

-237 TSYLDIRQRLNVA
+237 SSYLDIKQRLNVA
-250 KAIRKLAEE
+250 KAIRNLAEQ

-295 LSVRIG
+295 LGVRVG
-301 INMYLDGYIKEDNV
+301 INMYLDGYIKEDNI
-315 RFRNES
+315 RFRDES

-328 EKTSKSKKVLLEY
+328 DKTLKSRKVLLEY
-341 PAFEKT
+341 PSFEKT
-347 FENFSLR
+347 FDSFSLK
-354 TEGGSL
+354 TESGAL
-360 HKGEVVGIVGPNA
+360 HKGEVIGIVGPNA

-381 ILAGILESDNG
+381 ILAGVLDPDNG
-392 KKFESEL
+392 DKFETEL

-410 DYDGTVRNLLSEI
+410 DYEGTVRNLLSEV
-423 AKEKFYTN
+423 AKEKFFTN
-431 IFKAEI
+431 IYKAEI

-442 IDPIIDNLVADLS
+442 IDPIMDNSVSELS

-461 VAIAACLSQDAE
+461 VAIAVCLSQDADL
-473 VYLLD
+473 YLFD

-498 FIGDKELTAIIV
+498 FIGDKELMAMIV

-518 YTSDKAIVFS
+518 YTSDRAVVFS
-528 GRSSVSGIAS
+528 GKPSVLGVAS
-538 YPLSLRDGMNRFLEE
+538 QPLSLRDGMNRFLKE
-553 IGITFRRDPESGRPR
+553 IGITFRREPESGRPR

-581 SIGEYYY
+581 SSGEYYY
-588 FKAD
+588 FKA

>member
-1 MRIAVIDY
+1 LRIAVIDY
-9 DKCQSKKCNLLCLNY
+9 DKCQPKKCNLLCLNY

-29 MNEETIIIDEV
+29 MNEETIIVDEE
-40 TKKPII
+40 TNKPVI

-89 YRLPVP
+89 YRLPIP

-119 GELYPNIG
+119 GELYPNMG
-127 DYKSKE
+127 DFSSKE
-133 MKDLTPYFRGTE
+133 RKNLTSYFRGTE

-151 KMDSKNIKSSLKPQY
+151 KIETSNIKSSLKPQY
-166 VDKLPQVAKGNTGNL
+166 VDKLSQVVKGNTRDL
-181 LEKVDERGVS
+181 LQKVDERGVS
-191 EELIND
+191 KELINE
-197 LDLKDALDKDV
+197 LELKDALDKDI

-219 AIIASMSKNAD
+219 AVIASMSKNAD

-237 TSYLDIRQRLNVA
+237 SSYLDIKQRLNVA
-250 KAIRKLAEE
+250 KAIRNLAEQ

-295 LSVRIG
+295 LGVRVG
-301 INMYLDGYIKEDNV
+301 INMYLDGYIKEDNI
-315 RFRNES
+315 RFRDES

-328 EKTSKSKKVLLEY
+328 DKTLKSRKVLLEY
-341 PAFEKT
+341 PSFEKT
-347 FENFSLR
+347 FDSFSLK
-354 TEGGSL
+354 TESGAL
-360 HKGEVVGIVGPNA
+360 HKGEVIGIVGPNA

-381 ILAGILESDNG
+381 ILAGVLDPDNRD
-392 KKFESEL
+392 KFETEL

-410 DYDGTVRNLLSEI
+410 DYEGTVRNLLSEV
-423 AKEKFYTN
+423 AKEKFFTN
-431 IFKAEI
+431 IYKAEI

-442 IDPIIDNLVADLS
+442 IDPIMDNSVSELS

-461 VAIAACLSQDAE
+461 VAIAVCLSQDADL
-473 VYLLD
+473 YLFD

-498 FIGDKELTAIIV
+498 FIGDKELMAMIV

-518 YTSDKAIVFS
+518 YTSDRAVVFS
-528 GRSSVSGIAS
+528 GKPSVLGVAS
-538 YPLSLRDGMNRFLEE
+538 QPLSLRDGMNRFLKE
-553 IGITFRRDPESGRPR
+553 IGITFRREPESGRPR

-581 SIGEYYY
+581 SSGEYYY
-588 FKAD
+588 FKA

>member
-1 MRIAVIDY
+1 LRIAVIDY
-9 DKCQSKKCNLLCLNY
+9 DKCQPKKCNLLCLNY

-29 MNEETIIIDEV
+29 MNEETIIVDEV

-55 ICIHKCPYKAIS
+55 ICIHKCPYNAIS

-89 YRLPVP
+89 YRLPIP

-127 DYKSKE
+127 DYASKE
-133 MKDLTPYFRGTE
+133 MKNLTSYFRGTE

-151 KMDSKNIKSSLKPQY
+151 KIEAKNIKSSLKPQY
-166 VDKLPQVAKGNTGNL
+166 VDKLSQVVKGNTGEL

-191 EELIND
+191 KELIQE
-197 LDLKDALDKDV
+197 LDLNDALDKDI

-219 AIIASMSKNAD
+219 AVIASMSKDAD

-237 TSYLDIRQRLNVA
+237 TSYLDIKQRLNVA
-250 KAIRKLAEE
+250 KAIRNLAEK

-273 YLSDY
+273 YLSDN

-295 LSVRIG
+295 LGVRVG

-315 RFRNES
+315 RFRDES

-328 EKTSKSKKVLLEY
+328 EKSLKSKKVLLEY
-341 PAFEKT
+341 PSFEKNY
-347 FENFSLR
+347 ESFSLK
-354 TEGGSL
+354 TEGGIL
-360 HKGEVVGIVGPNA
+360 HKGEVIGIVGPNA

-381 ILAGILESDNG
+381 ILAGVLEPDGGN
-392 KKFESEL
+392 KFETEL
-399 KISYKPQYIKR
+399 KVSYKPQYIKR
-410 DYDGTVRNLLSEI
+410 DYEGTVRNLLSDV
-423 AKEKFYTN
+423 AKEKFHTN
-431 IFKAEI
+431 IYKAEI

-442 IDPIIDNLVADLS
+442 IDPIIDNSISELS

-461 VAIAACLSQDAE
+461 VAIATCLSQGADL
-473 VYLLD
+473 YLFD

-498 FIGDKELTAIIV
+498 FIGDKGLMAVIV

-528 GRSSVSGIAS
+528 GRPSVSGIAS
-538 YPLSLRDGMNRFLEE
+538 SPLSLRDGMNRFLKE
-553 IGITFRRDPESGRPR
+553 IGITFRREPGSGRPR
-568 SNKIDSQKDREQK
+568 SNKLDSQKDREQK
-581 SIGEYYY
+581 SSGEYYY
-588 FKAD
+588 FKE